1 MVRIELPIDGMTVS
15 VIVNRHNVVQVF
27 KEQQS
32 IPIDEDN
39 VHHLEVDLGQS
50 KLQLNTEQLSQNLL
64 AVAINQSPWRWVE
77 VPNGNEDRKGN
88 WLGLAALGFKLFK
101 SAKVVKAALI
111 GASVAGYA
119 WLFSWQFALMLVACL
134 VVHEYGHVRAMK
146 YFGLKTKGF
155 YLIPFVGGLAMSEDK
170 MSTRWQNVIISLMG
184 PAFGLFTS
192 ILGVVLYYAT
202 GAEIF
207 AGVAVLSALLNL
219 FNLLPILPLDGGHVL
234 KSISFSMRSWIGLLA
249 CLGGLA
255 LGLWVSYVYGLM
267 LLAFFI
273 FIGSIEILLEWRMR
287 HQTHLLPLDRYGQVV
302 SAALYVLVAV
312 GHIAVMWH
320 FADSE
325 NVILSLP
332 VKVLSS

>member
-1 MVRIELPIDGMTVS
+1 MIRIELPIDGMTIS
-15 VIVNRHNVVQVF
+15 VMVNRQSVVQVY

-32 IPIDEDN
+32 MPIDELN
-39 VHHLEVDLGQS
+39 EHQLEVDLGQRT
-50 KLQLNTEQLSQNLL
+50 LQISTEQLRDNLL
-64 AVAINQSPWRWVE
+64 AVSIDQSPWQWVE
-77 VPNGNEDRKGN
+77 VPVASYERKGN

-101 SAKVVKAALI
+101 SAKVIKAALI

-170 MSTRWQNVIISLMG
+170 MTTRWQDVIISLMG

-192 ILGVVLYYAT
+192 VLGVVLYYVT
-202 GAEIF
+202 GSEIF

-234 KSISFSMRSWIGLLA
+234 KSISFSMRSWVGLLA

-255 LGLWVSYVYGLM
+255 LGLWVSYTFGLM

-273 FIGSIEILLEWRMR
+273 FIGSIEILLEWRTR
-287 HQTHLLPLDRYGQVV
+287 HQTHLLPLDRYGQIV

-320 FADSE
+320 FADSD

>member
-32 IPIDEDN
+32 IPIEEHN

-64 AVAINQSPWRWVE
+64 AVAINQSPWQWVE

-155 YLIPFVGGLAMSEDK
+155 YLIPFVGGLAMSEGK

-273 FIGSIEILLEWRMR
+273 FVGSIEILLEWRMR

>member
-1 MVRIELPIDGMTVS
+1 MIRIELPIDGMTIS
-15 VIVNRHNVVQVF
+15 VMINRRSVVQVY

-32 IPIDEDN
+32 MPIDELSE
-39 VHHLEVDLGQS
+39 HQLEVDLGHR
-50 KLQLNTEQLSQNLL
+50 KLHLNTEQLDESLL
-64 AVAINQSPWRWVE
+64 AVSLDQSPWSWVE
-77 VPNGNEDRKGN
+77 VPTARQERKGN

-101 SAKVVKAALI
+101 SAKVIKAALI

-155 YLIPFVGGLAMSEDK
+155 YLIPFVGGLAMSEEK
-170 MSTRWQNVIISLMG
+170 MTTRWQDVIISLMG

-192 ILGVVLYYAT
+192 VLGVVLYYTT
-202 GAEIF
+202 GSEIF

-234 KSISFSMRSWIGLLA
+234 KSISFSMRSWVGLLA

-255 LGLWVSYVYGLM
+255 LGLWVSYEFGLM

-273 FIGSIEILLEWRMR
+273 FIGSIEILLEWRTR
-287 HQTHLLPLDRYGQVV
+287 HETHLLPLDRYGQIV
-302 SAALYVLVAV
+302 SAALYILVAV

-320 FADSE
+320 FADSD

>member
-1 MVRIELPIDGMTVS
+1 MTRIELPIGSMMVS
-15 VIVNRHNVVQVF
+15 VMIHQHKVIQVY

-32 IPIDEDN
+32 VPIEEHGAHQLRVELDGHE
-39 VHHLEVDLGQS
+39 
-50 KLQLNTEQLSQNLL
+50 LQLDTSELNTNSL
-64 AVAINQSPWRWVE
+64 AISVDNAPWQWVE
-77 VPNGNEDRKGN
+77 VPLATAQQRGN

-101 SAKVVKAALI
+101 SAKVIKAALL

-170 MSTRWQNVIISLMG
+170 MTTRWQDVIISLMG

-192 ILGVVLYYAT
+192 VLGVVLYYVT

-234 KSISFSMRSWIGLLA
+234 KSISFSMRSWMGLLA
-249 CLGGLA
+249 CLSGLA
-255 LGLWVSYVYGLM
+255 LGLWISYEFGLM

-273 FIGSIEILLEWRMR
+273 FIGSVEILLEWRSR
-287 HQTHLLPLDRYGQVV
+287 HHTHLLPLDRYGQII

-320 FADSE
+320 FADSD